1 MRKVNYI
8 RLSTTD
14 RCNLRCIYCMPHGK
28 DRFLPHAEVMRY
40 EEMVAVVKLLVTRG
54 VQSVRITGG
63 EPLVRRNVEQ
73 LVGMLK
79 KINGA
84 PEVSMTTNGVLLDEK
99 LSSLLANGL
108 DRINIS
114 LNSLKKETY
123 RMMTGVDACDRVR
136 RSIDEILE
144 RKLLPLKINVVICK
158 GINDDEVEDFAGLSL
173 ANEITVRFIEY
184 FPTGN
189 GTPNLQFVSNAA
201 IRERIEKR
209 FGPLVPVDSRG
220 YGPAVTFRIEGSAGR
235 IGFINTRTSYYCAGC
250 GRLRL
255 TSEGRLFPC
264 LFSPASLDLKKLLRE
279 KVSKEEIM
287 RKLDEI
293 IQSKNDYSKKLA
305 SDNKIEMS
313 SMGG

>member
-1 MRKVNYI
+1 
-8 RLSTTD
+8 
-14 RCNLRCIYCMPHGK
+14 MPYGK
-28 DRFLPHAEVMRY
+28 DCFVRQAEIMRY
-40 EEMVAVVKLLVTRG
+40 EEMVAVVKLLITRG
-54 VQSVRITGG
+54 VQLARITGG
-63 EPLVRRNVEQ
+63 EPLVRRDVEQ

-84 PEVSMTTNGVLLDEK
+84 PEVSMTTNGVLLKEK
-99 LSSLLANGL
+99 LPSLLANGL

-123 RMMTGVDACDRVR
+123 QMITGVDAYDRVR

-144 RKLLPLKINVVICK
+144 RKLIPLKINVVICK
-158 GINDDEVEDFAGLSL
+158 GINDDEAEDFAGLSL
-173 ANEITVRFIEY
+173 ANEVTVRFIEY

-189 GTPNLQFVSNAA
+189 DTPNLQYVSNAV

-209 FGPLVPVDSRG
+209 FGPLIPVDSRG
-220 YGPAVTFRIEGSAGR
+220 YGPAVTFQIAGARGR
-235 IGFINTRTSYYCAGC
+235 IGFINTRTSNYCAGC
-250 GRLRL
+250 SRLRL
-255 TSEGRLFPC
+255 TSDGRLFPC

-279 KVSKEEIM
+279 KAGEEEIM

-293 IQSKNDYSKKLA
+293 IQSKSDYSKKMA

-313 SMGG
+313 FMGG